1 MGYYSAVG
9 ISIKEKDYQKLQ
21 DNLKKG
27 VDYDGEPV
35 EQETIKFVQNI
46 LKSCD
51 TNYKFIPD
59 DDTEE
64 IYHYFGWDFIKW
76 YENVFPEVDY
86 IMDFIRSLDSGYNF
100 IRIGEEVDD
109 IQEEMNCDMYTICV
123 TRDIDICGKRIKEDD
138 DND

>member
-21 DNLKKG
+21 DHLKKS

-35 EQETIKFVQNI
+35 KQETIRCVKNI
-46 LKSCD
+46 LKFCD

-64 IYHYFGWDFIKW
+64 VYHYLGWDFIKW
-76 YENVFPEVDY
+76 YENIFPEVDY

-109 IQEEMNCDMYTICV
+109 IQEEMNNDMYTICV

-138 DND
+138 NND